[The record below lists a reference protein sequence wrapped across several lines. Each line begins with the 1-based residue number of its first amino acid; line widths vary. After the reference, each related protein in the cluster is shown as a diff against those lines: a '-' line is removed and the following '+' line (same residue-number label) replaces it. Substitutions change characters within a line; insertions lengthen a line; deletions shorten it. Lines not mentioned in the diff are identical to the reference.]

1 MSRRDGKATSLRHRP
16 SRAVPALILG
26 TLLLAA
32 GAGLVWA
39 AVTRMLTGWWP
50 AFLAGPRDWLAGLTW
65 NAPAVWAVGA
75 IAAVLGVVLL
85 LAALMPG
92 RFNALPLGSPGDGS
106 AQVEGTRETIMTRR
120 AVARLAAAHC
130 EHIDGVS
137 SASATASTRA
147 VHLNVATA
155 LHETAELRGRVI
167 AAVNERLTGTG
178 LDPVPKVTASIRSRE

>member
-1 MSRRDGKATSLRHRP
+1 MSRRHGKAAPLRHRP

-32 GAGLVWA
+32 GVGLVWA
-39 AVTRMLTGWWP
+39 AVARMLTGWWP

-65 NAPAVWAVGA
+65 NAPGTWAVGA
-75 IAAVLGVVLL
+75 VAAVAGVILL

-92 RFNALPLGSPGDGS
+92 RFNALPLGAPRDGS
-106 AQVEGTRETIMTRR
+106 AQVAGTQETIMTRR
-120 AVARLAAAHC
+120 AVARLAVAHC

-137 SASATASTRA
+137 SASATASPRA
-147 VHLNVATA
+147 VHLNVATV

-167 AAVNERLTGTG
+167 AAVSERLAGTG

>member
-1 MSRRDGKATSLRHRP
+1 MSPRDGKATSLRRRP

-26 TLLLAA
+26 TLLLAT

-50 AFLAGPRDWLAGLTW
+50 ASLAGPRDWLAGLIW

-75 IAAVLGVVLL
+75 IAAVVGVVLL
-85 LAALMPG
+85 LAALIPG
-92 RFNALPLGSPGDGS
+92 RFNALPLKSPGDGS
-106 AQVEGTRETIMTRR
+106 ANIEGTQETIMTRR

-137 SASATASTRA
+137 SASATASPRA

-155 LHETAELRGRVI
+155 LRETAELRGRVI
-167 AAVNERLTGTG
+167 ASVSERLAGTG